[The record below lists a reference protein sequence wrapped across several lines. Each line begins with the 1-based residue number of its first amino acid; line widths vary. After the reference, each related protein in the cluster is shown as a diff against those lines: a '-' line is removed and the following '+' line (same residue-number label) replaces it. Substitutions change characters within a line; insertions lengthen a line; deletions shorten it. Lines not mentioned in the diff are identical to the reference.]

1 MNRQERKNLL
11 LELNKKLKQE
21 KISGSQKKEII
32 VGKSKGVIFTISKNY
47 IDQLVAIHKFLKDNK
62 EITEQDFNNLLKTT
76 FINFGFVKKLNRTM
90 PDFLNELKTHG
101 PMWIA
106 KDYVYNKHIDKELER
121 RLP

>member
-21 KISGSQKKEII
+21 KLLGAQKKEII

-47 IDQLVAIHKFLKDNK
+47 IDQLVAIHKFLKNNK
-62 EITEQDFNNLLKTT
+62 EITEQDFDNLLKTS
-76 FINFGFVKKLNRTM
+76 FVNFRFVKKLNRTM

-106 KDYVYNKHIDKELER
+106 KDYVYNIHIDKELER